1 MLCVTGRA
9 ARKTNSTRFSPPFF
23 IQGKLSITNHEQ
35 SSFWFRSVSTGLRFL
50 RIDRVCWRSLF
61 GMFVPWPNRLV
72 VSSSF
77 FRKRALDHSIATYRR
92 EIKVWKR
99 RGSSMVDGPFE
110 FRPRIAVDCLSS
122 HWPSFLFQPLLIAFF
137 LLGCRPNNGNSVGH
151 SSRLL
156 LHHWLHRTFWY
167 PPIELFFVG
176 RLRLDDWQ
184 HVVVVGEAEA
194 SYNILPV

>member
-1 MLCVTGRA
+1 
-9 ARKTNSTRFSPPFF
+9 
-23 IQGKLSITNHEQ
+23 
-35 SSFWFRSVSTGLRFL
+35 
-50 RIDRVCWRSLF
+50 
-61 GMFVPWPNRLV
+61 MFVPWPNRLV

-99 RGSSMVDGPFE
+99 RGSSMVDGQFE
-110 FRPRIAVDCLSS
+110 FRPSIAEDCLSG
-122 HWPSFLFQPLLIAFF
+122 HWPSFLFQPLLIAIFR
-137 LLGCRPNNGNSVGH
+137 LGCRPNTGASPRH

-184 HVVVVGEAEA
+184 EVVGEAEA
-194 SYNILPV
+194 SYNLLPEKDVMLRMNSNPASWLPTRNLWAREAWFFGRTSVLWKSFPNFKLFSY